1 MNDSL
6 NNFFTKA
13 NDRVQALL
21 PNILGINPPMGGPN
35 HKGRYFGPVNNTG
48 ISRSEGIVY
57 KENPNSPRGSGQ
69 GQIVPLKL
77 TNNGIPVRNP
87 GTQFLP
93 GFTPISYYTKD
104 YETFKGKVRAIRFVE
119 EGEGAASGYSLNVNN
134 DFLNTKDKFED
145 QVSRTDK
152 VTGDFKF
159 SLQSQNNLANWPGEI
174 PTNPQKWAEGH
185 DSRSSW
191 TGRQERRPWLRG
203 THHNDGKG
211 TPYENEDPVY
221 FGFEMIINAE
231 SSPLFNGE
239 IIRFL
244 KTVDGTLGGSDGRGV
259 GSDEVF
265 NRKPILDSFC
275 YEMTKYFKFKNGVGP
290 YVTSEGSS
298 LLDNEIFDIGNK
310 KWDLY
315 SSNLEKKHYIR
326 KIENLD
332 KLTEA
337 NTGKESNNSFVK
349 YRTDLLKLT
358 FYEDVTLS
366 TGTLMNLYKLLYWS
380 RTRGKNVIPEN
391 LLRFDCEIVVSEI
404 RNISRIRTALD
415 DQQSNSKYALQVI
428 KENLSRYRYNVYECQ
443 FHMANLPHLS
453 SIDLSNSSSV
463 SAPYD
468 AHTIDISFKHSD
480 VIFERFDYNNN
491 TFPDLNFENKDGFGK
506 QNPKAPTGKY
516 FPLDSGLVVP
526 FKAQRQFE
534 SNKLNIK
541 TDPQTGNPSIDI
553 TVPTI
558 DIQPV
563 ESLFTE
569 NGIID
574 GINRSLSGQID
585 SSTSYTETFD
595 QLQSA
600 KDNQAKVDFKKG
612 LEGAA
617 KNFVEAGKR
626 IVITVAQQQLNN
638 QFRLLNN
645 TIDKVRNAYG
655 LGRMSPPTNVYT
667 QENLAL
673 NQLRGAV
680 RNFVGDVGSA
690 FLDSL

>member
-13 NDRVQALL
+13 NDKVQALL

-337 NTGKESNNSFVK
+337 NTGKDSNNSFVK

-541 TDPQTGNPSIDI
+541 TDPQTGNPSIDT

>member
-1 MNDSL
+1 MADSL
-6 NNFFTKA
+6 NNFFSKA
-13 NDRVQALL
+13 NDKVQALL

-35 HKGRYFGPVNNTG
+35 HRGRYFGPVNKTG
-48 ISRSEGIVY
+48 ISRSDGLNY
-57 KENPNSPRGSGQ
+57 KENPNPSQ
-69 GQIVPLKL
+69 GQIVPLILK
-77 TNNGIPVRNP
+77 NNGIPVRDSSTN
-87 GTQFLP
+87 FLP
-93 GFTPISYYTKD
+93 GFTPIGYYTKN
-104 YETFKGKVRAIRFVE
+104 YQTFKGKVKAIRFVE
-119 EGEGAASGYSLNVNN
+119 EGEGAASGYSLK
-134 DFLNTKDKFED
+134 LNQDYVFHTSDIFRDNLEKY
-145 QVSRTDK
+145 DK
-152 VTGDFKF
+152 VAGDFKF
-159 SLQSQNNLANWPGEI
+159 GLQNNSNIANWPDGSI
-174 PTNPQKWAEGH
+174 PTDPQKWSGLH

-191 TGRQERRPWLRG
+191 TGRNELKPWLRG
-203 THHNDGKG
+203 SHHNGGRG

-221 FGFEMIINAE
+221 FGFEIIINAE

-239 IIRFL
+239 IVRFL
-244 KTVDGTLGGSDGRGV
+244 QTVGGTLGGSDGSGV

-275 YEMTKYFKFKNGVGP
+275 YEMTKYFKFKNGLGP

-298 LLDNEIFDIGNK
+298 LLDDEIFDFGNK

-315 SSNLEKKHYIR
+315 SSNLEKKHYVR

-380 RTRGKNVIPEN
+380 RSRGKNVIPEN
-391 LLRFDCEIVVSEI
+391 LLRFDCEIIVSEV

-415 DQQSNSKYALQVI
+415 EQNSNSKDALQMI

-443 FHMANLPHLS
+443 FHMANLPHLAN
-453 SIDLSNSSSV
+453 IDLSNSSVV

-491 TFPDLNFENKDGFGK
+491 IFSELNFENKDGFGK
-506 QNPKAPTGKY
+506 QNPKATTGRY

-526 FKAQRQFE
+526 FKAQRKFE

-541 TDPQTGNPSIDI
+541 TDPQTGNPSID
-553 TVPTI
+553 TRVPTI
-558 DIQPV
+558 NIQPV
-563 ESLFTE
+563 ESLYYE
-569 NGIID
+569 SGIID
-574 GINRSLSGQID
+574 GINRALKGQID
-585 SSTSYTETFD
+585 SSTSYSETID
-595 QLQSA
+595 ALQTA
-600 KDNQAKVDFKKG
+600 KDNQAKVDFKTG
-612 LEGAA
+612 LENAT
-617 KNFVEAGKR
+617 KNFAEAGKR
-626 IVITVAQQQLNN
+626 IVINVAQQQLND

-667 QENLAL
+667 QENLAM

-680 RNFVGDVGSA
+680 RNFIGDVGSA
-690 FLDSL
+690 FLDSF